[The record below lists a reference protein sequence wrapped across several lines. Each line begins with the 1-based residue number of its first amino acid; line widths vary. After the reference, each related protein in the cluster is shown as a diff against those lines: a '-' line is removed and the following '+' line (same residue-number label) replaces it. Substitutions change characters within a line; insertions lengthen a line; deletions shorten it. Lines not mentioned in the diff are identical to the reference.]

1 MRSFARRHPI
11 RTFLAIVYS
20 ATAAIFAIPFLSNA
34 GIGVIDL
41 DLPGAAPFILLSAMS
56 LVIAAFVTTALADG
70 RSGVRELRS
79 RVFRFRV
86 SPRWYVVAFVALPG
100 AALATAFVLAGAA
113 PVVALAS
120 DPSIAISAVLGAVIA
135 FALINWWEEAAW
147 TGFALHRLQRRMGP
161 VRASVVTTWMQAA
174 LHLPLVF
181 IADGVTT
188 GRVAPENIPF
198 YLVALFVLPIPVRMT
213 LTGIYNSSGRSVP
226 IAGLYHAGLGVA
238 AGAGFS
244 PDRADCRSGH
254 GLRGLRGPRS
264 DRPRRHPRPAG
275 PPGQGAARDHRQGG
289 GRRRVD
295 HKNNGAGRS
304 FGIARLF
311 RVSLA
316 QGALAGRR
324 AGCCCSTPPFGTCRR
339 RDPATPGEGIRHCH

>member
-11 RTFLAIVYS
+11 RTFLAIVYT

-86 SPRWYVVAFVALPG
+86 SPRWYLVAFVALPG

-181 IADGVTT
+181 IADGVTA

-198 YLVALFVLPIPVRMT
+198 YLVALFILPIPVRMT
-213 LTGIYNSSGRSVP
+213 LTWIYNASGRSVP

-238 AGAGFS
+238 AGVGFLPLIAPSVDPVMVYAGFAVLGAIVLAAT
-244 PDRADCRSGH
+244 RGRL
-254 GLRGLRGPRS
+254 GLPVET
-264 DRPRRHPRPAG
+264 RPVVIGKEVAV
-275 PPGQGAARDHRQGG
+275 AA
-289 GRRRVD
+289 
-295 HKNNGAGRS
+295 
-304 FGIARLF
+304 
-311 RVSLA
+311 
-316 QGALAGRR
+316 
-324 AGCCCSTPPFGTCRR
+324 
-339 RDPATPGEGIRHCH
+339 